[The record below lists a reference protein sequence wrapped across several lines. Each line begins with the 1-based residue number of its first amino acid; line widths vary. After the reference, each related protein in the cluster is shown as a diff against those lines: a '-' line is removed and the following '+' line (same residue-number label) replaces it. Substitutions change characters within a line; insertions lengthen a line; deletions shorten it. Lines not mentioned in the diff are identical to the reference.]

1 VNVRNSSLTLTASS
15 DSARGAW
22 RKSSYSG
29 GGNNCVEVAT
39 GPATVAVRDSKNPE
53 GGQLV
58 LGASAW
64 TAFTT
69 AIKRGGYGII

>member
-1 VNVRNSSLTLTASS
+1 M
-15 DSARGAW
+15 
-22 RKSSYSG
+22 
-29 GGNNCVEVAT
+29 EVAT

-69 AIKRGGYGII
+69 AIKRGGYGSI

>member
-1 VNVRNSSLTLTASS
+1 MNVRTNSLTVPASS
-15 DSARGAW
+15 DNTSGAW

-69 AIKRGGYGII
+69 AIKRGGYENV